1 MGSVAQDADDI
12 IQPILGHRERD
23 RGETRKQHCEVL
35 LCSPNLTL
43 TLAEPYCIQER
54 RLVKGSE
61 GFLALTEENC
71 GKWHNPC
78 TTLER

>member
-43 TLAEPYCIQER
+43 NLAEPKLYSG
-54 RLVKGSE
+54 KKAGD
-61 GFLALTEENC
+61 GF
-71 GKWHNPC
+71 
-78 TTLER
+78 